1 MTPESGIPVPAGT
14 GTARR
19 PVDWLFRNRRT
30 GALTVAQWPNLPL
43 AVFLAAEIAG
53 RFAHPAGGAGT
64 TLRVVATVAL
74 VVWALDEIVRGVN
87 PFRRVLGA
95 AVLLATIATLVLH

>member
-1 MTPESGIPVPAGT
+1 MTPDRRVPLPARTSTAG
-14 GTARR
+14 RSL
-19 PVDWLFRNRRT
+19 DWLFRNRRT

-43 AVFLAAEIAG
+43 AVFLVAEIAE
-53 RFAHPAGGAGT
+53 RFAHSASGPGT
-64 TLRVVATVAL
+64 TLRVVSTVAL

-95 AVLLATIATLVLH
+95 VVLLATIATLVLR